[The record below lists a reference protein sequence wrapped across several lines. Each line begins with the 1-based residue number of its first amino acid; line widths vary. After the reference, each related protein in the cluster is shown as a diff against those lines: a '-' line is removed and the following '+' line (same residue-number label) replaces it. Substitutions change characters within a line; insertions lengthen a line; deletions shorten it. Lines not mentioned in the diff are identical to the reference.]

1 MMGGVDEIREATKE
15 RWGEEEERSFSLSL
29 SDKVQNTQTKTTV
42 FFD

>member
-1 MMGGVDEIREATKE
+1 MRYERQLKSDEEKKKK
-15 RWGEEEERSFSLSL
+15 GLFLSLSL